1 MAARLGNYLLPMRDG
16 VISGA
21 GVLPVLSE
29 ARQLG
34 RVAVFDIDVKGLAT
48 RQAVKEESRRVGS

>member
-1 MAARLGNYLLPMRDG
+1 MRDG

-29 ARQLG
+29 ARHLG

-48 RQAVKEESRRVGS
+48 RQAVKEESTRVGS